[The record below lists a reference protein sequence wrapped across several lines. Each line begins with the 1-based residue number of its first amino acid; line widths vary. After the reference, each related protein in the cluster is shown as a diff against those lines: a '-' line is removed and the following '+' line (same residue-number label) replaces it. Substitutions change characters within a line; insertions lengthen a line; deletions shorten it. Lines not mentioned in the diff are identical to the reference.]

1 MATVGETEIVVTKK
15 RDVEAGVVKENVVH
29 VQSVGKEI
37 KLSGYLYG
45 DTNFYIRSSAQYFR
59 HRKLTT
65 YIYFY
70 YMQYVYL
77 VIFIVSCLSPLSF
90 IIVLIMTAV
99 NIIFLI
105 FYSQHLY
112 ANIKTMTYVLKQ
124 PTLPDRD
131 MTTNNDHLEITFAEF
146 SLT

>member
-45 DTNFYIRSSAQYFR
+45 DTNFYIRSSAHYF
-59 HRKLTT
+59 HDRKLTV
-65 YIYFY
+65 YIHFY

-90 IIVLIMTAV
+90 ILALI
-99 NIIFLI
+99 L
-105 FYSQHLY
+105 
-112 ANIKTMTYVLKQ
+112 
-124 PTLPDRD
+124 
-131 MTTNNDHLEITFAEF
+131 
-146 SLT
+146 